1 MMEVRRRILDAP
13 RVRFSIV
20 TPSFRQS
27 EWLRLC
33 VRSVEDQGVE
43 NEQIIQDAGSGPDVG
58 EWVRAETRAKFF
70 EEKDEGIYDALN
82 RGFARASGEIFAW
95 LNCDEQYLPGAL
107 AAVDA
112 YFGEHPDVD
121 VLLADNLVV
130 DGDGRYV
137 AHRFSLRPV
146 ESHCWLRFP
155 VASCALFFRRRVW
168 KNFDTQWKS
177 AGDWW
182 WFMAM
187 LRAGARVGVMRRF
200 VSAFAETG
208 ENLGLSLLTTREQ
221 AVISAAR
228 PAWVKLCAPLLLA
241 AHRARMWASGAFR
254 VQPFDY
260 QIFTRGGA
268 GRKTF
273 RAEKPTARWRCS

>member
-1 MMEVRRRILDAP
+1 MLL

-20 TPSFRQS
+20 TPSFQQL
-27 EWLRLC
+27 EWLRFC

-43 NEQIIQDAGSGPDVG
+43 NEHIIQDAGTGSELE
-58 EWVRAETRAKFF
+58 EWERTETKARLFV
-70 EEKDEGIYDALN
+70 EKDDGIYDALN
-82 RGFARASGEIFAW
+82 RGFARATGDIFAW

-112 YFGEHPDVD
+112 YFAENPDVD

-130 DGDGRYV
+130 DGEGRYL
-137 AHRFSLRPV
+137 AHRFSLRPIAA
-146 ESHCWLRFP
+146 HCWLRFP
-155 VASCALFFRRRVW
+155 VSSCALFFRRRVW

-200 VSAFAETG
+200 VSAFSETG
-208 ENLGLSLLTTREQ
+208 KNLGLSPITTREQ
-221 AVISAAR
+221 AAISAAR
-228 PAWVKLCAPLLLA
+228 PAWVKLSAPLLLA

-260 QIFTRGGA
+260 QIFTQSGA
-268 GRKTF
+268 ERKTF
-273 RAEKPTARWRCS
+273 RAEKPTARWRRT

>member
-1 MMEVRRRILDAP
+1 MLR

-20 TPSFRQS
+20 TPSFRQP

-43 NEQIIQDAGSGPDVG
+43 NEHIIQDAGSGPEVG
-58 EWVRAETRAKFF
+58 EWVRAETKAQFF
-70 EEKDEGIYDALN
+70 EEKDDGIYDALN

-107 AAVDA
+107 AAVEA
-112 YFGEHPDVD
+112 YFAEHPDVD
-121 VLLADNLVV
+121 ILLADNLVV
-130 DGDGRYV
+130 DGEGRYV

-187 LRAGARVGVMRRF
+187 LRAGARVGVMRQF
-200 VSAFAETG
+200 VSAFTETG
-208 ENLGLSLLTTREQ
+208 ENLGLSPITTHEQ
-221 AVISAAR
+221 AAISSAR
-228 PAWVKLCAPLLLA
+228 PAWVNLCAPLLLA

-254 VQPFDY
+254 VQPFGY
-260 QIFTRGGA
+260 QIFTRGSTE
-268 GRKTF
+268 RKNF
-273 RAEKPTARWRCS
+273 RAEKPTARWRRS